1 MELKIDGQICD
12 LKAGS
17 IAVPGYDAARL
28 ADPEACREGRS
39 LKIPIPATPRND
51 ALVGFACDPH
61 AAGGFNDALHT
72 AELSAEG
79 SVLIGGTVRLL
90 AASGE
95 GYTLEI
101 RDGGAG
107 WAENAARRMF
117 SRLGVAWDNVLT
129 PTAIVE
135 SWTDDSPVKF
145 FPIHRD
151 EYRRQNS
158 SSDLLPAERL
168 LSVED
173 YHPFLHVATLVG
185 QIFREA
191 DYEVKSRFFESAF
204 FRSLY
209 MSGAYSSRDTTAA
222 AGRMGF
228 SARRLAP
235 ATAAANELGR
245 VSANPK
251 AVANTV
257 GNIVDTATPQS
268 VDAGGEAIDGLFN
281 NGNCFST
288 DNGKIVFT
296 PPTEISVGFE
306 YRLKYTTAH
315 RIVSRTRLKGFDTVY
330 LGPGAEFRFEL
341 ANRYRDLREAVA
353 PNFTYRALVF
363 DHLAGAQY
371 RLTYTRN
378 GVPGTVWTDF
388 AARSA
393 QVTTPA
399 SGTVADPVLLV
410 RSGSQWVAYR
420 GDWALYN
427 GYVGETGQTMVE
439 VRLRTAAESV
449 SPASPKYFNLI
460 YFAGAE
466 PGMALTLHKECSL
479 RPRFLSAPGFG
490 SRIAFAD
497 VAQHR
502 IRQSEL
508 LDALAHLFNLRFYTE
523 EATRRVWIEPEGEF
537 FGDSRGADVAVPGR
551 RRRGGALRRRGGG
564 SARGVEFCGGFL
576 RRDAGRKG
584 AAQSAVQSLA
594 ECRGALPQC
603 AVGADSRGRRPRRR
617 GGGRNQLHAPHRP
630 LRRDASAA
638 RRRAVGVSFG
648 AFGVSARGVPFRGGR
663 RCGGVHALFRGPRRT
678 TGAAPLLRRAGAP
691 GGLP

>member
-79 SVLIGGTVRLL
+79 SALIGGTVRLL

-117 SRLGVAWDNVLT
+117 SRLGVAWDNVVT

-204 FRSLY
+204 FQSLY

-235 ATAAANELGR
+235 ATAAANELGQIGR
-245 VSANPK
+245 
-251 AVANTV
+251 
-257 GNIVDTATPQS
+257 
-268 VDAGGEAIDGLFN
+268 
-281 NGNCFST
+281 
-288 DNGKIVFT
+288 
-296 PPTEISVGFE
+296 
-306 YRLKYTTAH
+306 AH
-315 RIVSRTRLKGFDTVY
+315 V
-330 LGPGAEFRFEL
+330 
-341 ANRYRDLREAVA
+341 
-353 PNFTYRALVF
+353 
-363 DHLAGAQY
+363 
-371 RLTYTRN
+371 
-378 GVPGTVWTDF
+378 
-388 AARSA
+388 
-393 QVTTPA
+393 
-399 SGTVADPVLLV
+399 
-410 RSGSQWVAYR
+410 
-420 GDWALYN
+420 
-427 GYVGETGQTMVE
+427 
-439 VRLRTAAESV
+439 
-449 SPASPKYFNLI
+449 
-460 YFAGAE
+460 
-466 PGMALTLHKECSL
+466 
-479 RPRFLSAPGFG
+479 
-490 SRIAFAD
+490 
-497 VAQHR
+497 
-502 IRQSEL
+502 
-508 LDALAHLFNLRFYTE
+508 
-523 EATRRVWIEPEGEF
+523 
-537 FGDSRGADVAVPGR
+537 
-551 RRRGGALRRRGGG
+551 
-564 SARGVEFCGGFL
+564 
-576 RRDAGRKG
+576 
-584 AAQSAVQSLA
+584 
-594 ECRGALPQC
+594 
-603 AVGADSRGRRPRRR
+603 
-617 GGGRNQLHAPHRP
+617 
-630 LRRDASAA
+630 
-638 RRRAVGVSFG
+638 
-648 AFGVSARGVPFRGGR
+648 
-663 RCGGVHALFRGPRRT
+663 
-678 TGAAPLLRRAGAP
+678 
-691 GGLP
+691 

>member
-79 SVLIGGTVRLL
+79 SALIGGTVRLL

-268 VDAGGEAIDGLFN
+268 VDADGEAIDGLFN

-399 SGTVADPVLLV
+399 SGTVVDPVLLV
-410 RSGSQWVAYR
+410 RSGSQWVAP
-420 GDWALYN
+420 
-427 GYVGETGQTMVE
+427 EIHE
-439 VRLRTAAESV
+439 VRTWRYRDGDGAVARFDAGEEAPLGAWSFAADSYAAMQGEKVLRNPLFSPSLNAAGHYLNAPSALIPEVGDRDDAEEDGTNFTLRIVRYAGMHPLPGDERWGYPSGRSEYPLAAFHFAGDDAAEGFTLCFEDRDGQQGLHRFYDGQV
-449 SPASPKYFNLI
+449 RREASRERIIL
-460 YFAGAE
+460 
-466 PGMALTLHKECSL
+466 SL
-479 RPRFLSAPGFG
+479 RLAPHEFEALLTPGTGAPDIRSVF
-490 SRIAFAD
+490 RIDTGAGVVRA
-497 VAQHR
+497 
-502 IRQSEL
+502 
-508 LDALAHLFNLRFYTE
+508 ALH
-523 EATRRVWIEPEGEF
+523 
-537 FGDSRGADVAVPGR
+537 
-551 RRRGGALRRRGGG
+551 
-564 SARGVEFCGGFL
+564 
-576 RRDAGRKG
+576 
-584 AAQSAVQSLA
+584 
-594 ECRGALPQC
+594 
-603 AVGADSRGRRPRRR
+603 AVGDYDPAK
-617 GGGRNQLHAPHRP
+617 
-630 LRRDASAA
+630 AS
-638 RRRAVGVSFG
+638 V
-648 AFGVSARGVPFRGGR
+648 
-663 RCGGVHALFRGPRRT
+663 RCTFNRLMED
-678 TGAAPLLRRAGAP
+678 
-691 GGLP
+691 

>member
-79 SVLIGGTVRLL
+79 SALIGGTVRLL

-117 SRLGVAWDNVLT
+117 SRLGVAWDNVVT

-204 FRSLY
+204 FQSLY

-268 VDAGGEAIDGLFN
+268 VDADGEAIDGLFN

-288 DNGKIVFT
+288 DNGKIAVV
-296 PPTEISVGFE
+296 VG
-306 YRLKYTTAH
+306 
-315 RIVSRTRLKGFDTVY
+315 IVV
-330 LGPGAEFRFEL
+330 
-341 ANRYRDLREAVA
+341 
-353 PNFTYRALVF
+353 
-363 DHLAGAQY
+363 
-371 RLTYTRN
+371 
-378 GVPGTVWTDF
+378 
-388 AARSA
+388 
-393 QVTTPA
+393 
-399 SGTVADPVLLV
+399 
-410 RSGSQWVAYR
+410 
-420 GDWALYN
+420 
-427 GYVGETGQTMVE
+427 
-439 VRLRTAAESV
+439 
-449 SPASPKYFNLI
+449 
-460 YFAGAE
+460 
-466 PGMALTLHKECSL
+466 
-479 RPRFLSAPGFG
+479 
-490 SRIAFAD
+490 
-497 VAQHR
+497 
-502 IRQSEL
+502 
-508 LDALAHLFNLRFYTE
+508 
-523 EATRRVWIEPEGEF
+523 
-537 FGDSRGADVAVPGR
+537 VAVI
-551 RRRGGALRRRGGG
+551 AC
-564 SARGVEFCGGFL
+564 VNTF
-576 RRDAGRKG
+576 RKE
-584 AAQSAVQSLA
+584 SK
-594 ECRGALPQC
+594 
-603 AVGADSRGRRPRRR
+603 
-617 GGGRNQLHAPHRP
+617 
-630 LRRDASAA
+630 
-638 RRRAVGVSFG
+638 
-648 AFGVSARGVPFRGGR
+648 
-663 RCGGVHALFRGPRRT
+663 
-678 TGAAPLLRRAGAP
+678 
-691 GGLP
+691 

>member
-209 MSGAYSSRDTTAA
+209 MSGAYASRDTAA
-222 AGRMGF
+222 LAARMGF
-228 SARRLAP
+228 FARRLSS
-235 ATAAANELGR
+235 ATAKADYSGR
-245 VSANPK
+245 VDANP
-251 AVANTV
+251 NTALNSV
-257 GNIVDTATPQS
+257 GNIVETATP
-268 VDAGGEAIDGLFN
+268 EE
-281 NGNCFST
+281 
-288 DNGKIVFT
+288 K
-296 PPTEISVGFE
+296 
-306 YRLKYTTAH
+306 
-315 RIVSRTRLKGFDTVY
+315 
-330 LGPGAEFRFEL
+330 
-341 ANRYRDLREAVA
+341 RDKKC
-353 PNFTYRALVF
+353 
-363 DHLAGAQY
+363 
-371 RLTYTRN
+371 
-378 GVPGTVWTDF
+378 
-388 AARSA
+388 
-393 QVTTPA
+393 TPA
-399 SGTVADPVLLV
+399 RRTIASASGHTKTYSPPPPSK
-410 RSGSQWVAYR
+410 RS
-420 GDWALYN
+420 
-427 GYVGETGQTMVE
+427 
-439 VRLRTAAESV
+439 
-449 SPASPKYFNLI
+449 
-460 YFAGAE
+460 
-466 PGMALTLHKECSL
+466 
-479 RPRFLSAPGFG
+479 
-490 SRIAFAD
+490 
-497 VAQHR
+497 
-502 IRQSEL
+502 
-508 LDALAHLFNLRFYTE
+508 
-523 EATRRVWIEPEGEF
+523 
-537 FGDSRGADVAVPGR
+537 GR
-551 RRRGGALRRRGGG
+551 RRYRM
-564 SARGVEFCGGFL
+564 
-576 RRDAGRKG
+576 KY
-584 AAQSAVQSLA
+584 
-594 ECRGALPQC
+594 
-603 AVGADSRGRRPRRR
+603 
-617 GGGRNQLHAPHRP
+617 
-630 LRRDASAA
+630 A
-638 RRRAVGVSFG
+638 RRQGERFKKDEREPSGDMG
-648 AFGVSARGVPFRGGR
+648 
-663 RCGGVHALFRGPRRT
+663 T
-678 TGAAPLLRRAGAP
+678 DYQ
-691 GGLP
+691 

>member
-191 DYEVKSRFFESAF
+191 D
-204 FRSLY
+204 
-209 MSGAYSSRDTTAA
+209 
-222 AGRMGF
+222 
-228 SARRLAP
+228 
-235 ATAAANELGR
+235 
-245 VSANPK
+245 
-251 AVANTV
+251 
-257 GNIVDTATPQS
+257 
-268 VDAGGEAIDGLFN
+268 
-281 NGNCFST
+281 
-288 DNGKIVFT
+288 
-296 PPTEISVGFE
+296 
-306 YRLKYTTAH
+306 
-315 RIVSRTRLKGFDTVY
+315 
-330 LGPGAEFRFEL
+330 
-341 ANRYRDLREAVA
+341 
-353 PNFTYRALVF
+353 
-363 DHLAGAQY
+363 
-371 RLTYTRN
+371 
-378 GVPGTVWTDF
+378 
-388 AARSA
+388 
-393 QVTTPA
+393 
-399 SGTVADPVLLV
+399 
-410 RSGSQWVAYR
+410 
-420 GDWALYN
+420 
-427 GYVGETGQTMVE
+427 
-439 VRLRTAAESV
+439 
-449 SPASPKYFNLI
+449 
-460 YFAGAE
+460 
-466 PGMALTLHKECSL
+466 
-479 RPRFLSAPGFG
+479 
-490 SRIAFAD
+490 
-497 VAQHR
+497 
-502 IRQSEL
+502 
-508 LDALAHLFNLRFYTE
+508 
-523 EATRRVWIEPEGEF
+523 
-537 FGDSRGADVAVPGR
+537 
-551 RRRGGALRRRGGG
+551 
-564 SARGVEFCGGFL
+564 
-576 RRDAGRKG
+576 
-584 AAQSAVQSLA
+584 
-594 ECRGALPQC
+594 
-603 AVGADSRGRRPRRR
+603 
-617 GGGRNQLHAPHRP
+617 
-630 LRRDASAA
+630 
-638 RRRAVGVSFG
+638 
-648 AFGVSARGVPFRGGR
+648 
-663 RCGGVHALFRGPRRT
+663 
-678 TGAAPLLRRAGAP
+678 
-691 GGLP
+691 

>member
-209 MSGAYSSRDTTAA
+209 MLS
-222 AGRMGF
+222 
-228 SARRLAP
+228 
-235 ATAAANELGR
+235 
-245 VSANPK
+245 
-251 AVANTV
+251 
-257 GNIVDTATPQS
+257 
-268 VDAGGEAIDGLFN
+268 
-281 NGNCFST
+281 
-288 DNGKIVFT
+288 
-296 PPTEISVGFE
+296 
-306 YRLKYTTAH
+306 
-315 RIVSRTRLKGFDTVY
+315 
-330 LGPGAEFRFEL
+330 
-341 ANRYRDLREAVA
+341 
-353 PNFTYRALVF
+353 
-363 DHLAGAQY
+363 
-371 RLTYTRN
+371 
-378 GVPGTVWTDF
+378 
-388 AARSA
+388 
-393 QVTTPA
+393 
-399 SGTVADPVLLV
+399 
-410 RSGSQWVAYR
+410 
-420 GDWALYN
+420 
-427 GYVGETGQTMVE
+427 
-439 VRLRTAAESV
+439 
-449 SPASPKYFNLI
+449 LI
-460 YFAGAE
+460 
-466 PGMALTLHKECSL
+466 H
-479 RPRFLSAPGFG
+479 
-490 SRIAFAD
+490 I
-497 VAQHR
+497 
-502 IRQSEL
+502 
-508 LDALAHLFNLRFYTE
+508 
-523 EATRRVWIEPEGEF
+523 
-537 FGDSRGADVAVPGR
+537 
-551 RRRGGALRRRGGG
+551 
-564 SARGVEFCGGFL
+564 
-576 RRDAGRKG
+576 
-584 AAQSAVQSLA
+584 
-594 ECRGALPQC
+594 
-603 AVGADSRGRRPRRR
+603 
-617 GGGRNQLHAPHRP
+617 
-630 LRRDASAA
+630 
-638 RRRAVGVSFG
+638 
-648 AFGVSARGVPFRGGR
+648 
-663 RCGGVHALFRGPRRT
+663 
-678 TGAAPLLRRAGAP
+678 
-691 GGLP
+691 